1 MTRAPASTP
10 DTGTEPLRRGRVLAG
25 LMLTTGLAAIDS
37 TVVATAVPLIVHDLG
52 HFSLFPWV
60 FSAYVLAMAVTTP
73 VYGKLADVY
82 GRRPMLLTGTTLF
95 LLGSVFA
102 GAAWSMPALIL
113 ARCVQGLGA
122 GALQSISQ
130 TVIADIYS
138 IEERGRISGWMSSV
152 WGLSA
157 IIGPALGG
165 LLSQYASWR
174 WIFFINLPIGLAAL
188 TMVMRYLREKVKRT
202 RHRIDVEGGV
212 LLVLWTGLLMLGL
225 LSGGSRWAW
234 SSWPSLLVFCG
245 AVVALAVFVLRERG
259 AAEPMLPPWVF
270 RHRVIAGPNLTSLCV
285 GITVSGLTIFL
296 PTFAQTVLG
305 ATPVVAGFVL
315 AVMSIGWPFAASQAN
330 RLYMRIGFRDTALV
344 GVAFLLAAA
353 AVFWTLGPDAGIV
366 HVAVASLLTGVGLG
380 LLSNSMM
387 IGVQSIVGWERRGV
401 LTGSMMF
408 TRTIGTALGAA
419 VFGGIANASL
429 GQWLANAPKLLR
441 GKLPATIDNATR
453 LVTGGHGNAAVTAFV
468 RDGVYVAVHRVLLG
482 VGVVALVALVVT
494 LVTPRRF
501 RRLD

>member
-1 MTRAPASTP
+1 
-10 DTGTEPLRRGRVLAG
+10 
-25 LMLTTGLAAIDS
+25 MLTTGLAAVDA

-52 HFSLFPWV
+52 RFSLFPWV
-60 FSAYVLAMAVTTP
+60 FSAYVLATAVTTP
-73 VYGKLADVY
+73 VYGKLSDVY
-82 GRRPMLLTGTTLF
+82 GRRPMLLAGTTLF

-102 GAAWSMPALIL
+102 GAAWSMPALIV

-130 TVIADIYS
+130 TVVADIYS

-157 IIGPALGG
+157 IVGPALGG

-174 WIFFINLPIGLAAL
+174 WIFFINLPVGLAAL
-188 TMVMRYLREKVKRT
+188 AMVMRYLREDVVHR

-212 LLVLWTGLLMLGL
+212 LLVLWTGLLMLAL

-234 SSWPSLLVFCG
+234 SSWPSLVLFCG
-245 AVVALAVFVLRERG
+245 AAVASVAFVVRERT

-270 RHRVIAGPNLTSLCV
+270 RRRLVAGPNLTSLCV
-285 GITVSGLTIFL
+285 GVTVSGLTIFL

-305 ATPVVAGFVL
+305 ATPIVAGFVL
-315 AVMSIGWPFAASQAN
+315 AVMSIGWPVAASQAS

-344 GVAFLLAAA
+344 GVAFLIGAA
-353 AVFWTLGPDAGIV
+353 AVFWTLGQDAGIV

-401 LTGSMMF
+401 LTGAMMF

-419 VFGGIANASL
+419 VFGGVANASL
-429 GQWLANAPKLLR
+429 GHWLTNAPKPLR
-441 GKLPATIDNATR
+441 GRLPATIDGAAK
-453 LVTGGHGNAAVTAFV
+453 LVTGGHGDTAVTAFV
-468 RDGVYVAVHRVLLG
+468 REGLYVAVHRVLLG

-501 RRLD
+501 HRLD